1 MLQVSKHSPPE
12 PGEPRGPRGAVE
24 IGGVSLTERQG
35 EYVREVAK
43 GTKGMLAAEL
53 AGFGCPESQHCRL
66 SRDPKIQ
73 HAIAAEMHRLVAVE
87 LAPLA
92 YRTMTAIITSESTPP
107 GVAFKASQWA
117 LETAGIR
124 PQQAGDGQDGH
135 GKALEDLSL
144 AELEA
149 IAAQARKRLETI
161 PAIEGEARTIQQ
173 HEQQQTR
180 QSDEPEQAA
189 KPATAGYDPLT

>member
-12 PGEPRGPRGAVE
+12 PGQPRGSRAAVE

-35 EYVREVAK
+35 EYVREIAR

-53 AGFGCPESQHCRL
+53 AGFSCPESQHCRL

-73 HAIAAEMHRLVAVE
+73 HAIAAEIHRLAATE
-87 LAPLA
+87 AAPLA
-92 YRTMTAIITSESTPP
+92 YRAAVRMIDDESTPP
-107 GVAFKASQWA
+107 GVRWKVSQWF

-124 PQQAGDGQDGH
+124 PQTAADGQDGR
-135 GKALEDLSL
+135 GRALEDLSL

-161 PAIEGEARTIQQ
+161 PAIEGEARTIEQPK
-173 HEQQQTR
+173 QQQR
-180 QSDEPEQAA
+180 QQSDPIEPPA
-189 KPATAGYDPLT
+189 KPATAGADPLE